1 MDESFFFNWK
11 GARVVE
17 SDAGKSGKMQ

>member
-11 GARVVE
+11 DARVVE